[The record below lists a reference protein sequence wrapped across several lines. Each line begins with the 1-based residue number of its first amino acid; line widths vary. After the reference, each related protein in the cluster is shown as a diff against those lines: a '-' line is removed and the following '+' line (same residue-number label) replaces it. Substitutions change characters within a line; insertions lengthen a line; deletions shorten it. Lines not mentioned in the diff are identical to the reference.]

1 MDVWLLL
8 AGEFAPPPHLPQAED
23 VVVAVDG
30 GMRHVAALGVVP
42 SLWLGDFDS
51 SDAALAAQY
60 AAVPRLAFP
69 ADKDETDAEL
79 ALAYVTGHYLQARTV
94 QIIGA
99 AGGEADHAFANLWVL
114 PRFALPTLLYGRT
127 ATYAFAHG
135 PVSWDIHGQAS
146 DKVSVFA
153 LTAIE
158 GLTNSGLRW
167 AAEDLYL
174 TPFCAHAA
182 RNELC
187 AAHAIIRWQRGAGL
201 VIVPTAASGTLHS
214 CIISPSF
221 TQ

>member
-1 MDVWLLL
+1 MFFDKTGNSVFIVCKL
-8 AGEFAPPPHLPQAED
+8 ARIRSEFFYRLR
-23 VVVAVDG
+23 AVFHRDG
-30 GMRHVAALGVVP
+30 A
-42 SLWLGDFDS
+42 S
-51 SDAALAAQY
+51 
-60 AAVPRLAFP
+60 
-69 ADKDETDAEL
+69 
-79 ALAYVTGHYLQARTV
+79 
-94 QIIGA
+94 
-99 AGGEADHAFANLWVL
+99 GEADHAFANLWVL

-135 PVSWDIHGQAS
+135 PVSWDIHGQAG

-174 TPFCAHAA
+174 TLFCAHAA

-187 AAHAIIRWQRGAGL
+187 AARATIRWQRGAGL
-201 VIVPTAASGTLHS
+201 VIVPTAASGTLPS

-221 TQ
+221 T

>member
-1 MDVWLLL
+1 MGNSVFIVCKL
-8 AGEFAPPPHLPQAED
+8 ARIRSEFFYRLR
-23 VVVAVDG
+23 AVFHRDG
-30 GMRHVAALGVVP
+30 A
-42 SLWLGDFDS
+42 S
-51 SDAALAAQY
+51 
-60 AAVPRLAFP
+60 
-69 ADKDETDAEL
+69 
-79 ALAYVTGHYLQARTV
+79 
-94 QIIGA
+94 
-99 AGGEADHAFANLWVL
+99 GEADHAFANLWVL

-135 PVSWDIHGQAS
+135 PVSWDIHGQAG

-187 AAHAIIRWQRGAGL
+187 AARATIRWQRGAGL
-201 VIVPTAASGTLHS
+201 VIVPTAASGTLPS

-221 TQ
+221 T

>member
-8 AGEFAPPPHLPQAED
+8 AGEFAPPPHLPQAGD
-23 VVVAVDG
+23 VAVAVDG
-30 GMRHVAALGVVP
+30 GMRHAAALGVVP

-69 ADKDETDAEL
+69 TDKDETDAEL
-79 ALAYVTGHYLQARTV
+79 ALAYVSRHFSQARVV

-114 PRFALPTLLYGRT
+114 PRFALPALLYART
-127 ATYAFAHG
+127 AMYAFAHG
-135 PVSWDIHGQAS
+135 PVSWDVHGQAGG
-146 DKVSVFA
+146 KVSMFA
-153 LTAIE
+153 LTAIH
-158 GLTNSGLRW
+158 GLANSGLRW
-167 AAEDLYL
+167 TADNLSL
-174 TPFCAHAA
+174 TPFRAHGA

-187 AAHAIIRWQRGAGL
+187 AAHATIRWQRGAGL
-201 VIVPTAASGTLHS
+201 VIAPAAASGTLHS

-221 TQ
+221 TR

>member
-8 AGEFAPPPHLPQAED
+8 AGEFAPPPHLPQAGD

-30 GMRHVAALGVVP
+30 GMRHAAALGVVP

-51 SDAALAAQY
+51 SDAALAARY

-69 ADKDETDAEL
+69 VNKDETDAEL
-79 ALAYVTGHYLQARTV
+79 ALAHIAQHHPQARTV

-135 PVSWDIHGQAS
+135 PAAWHLRGQAG

-153 LTAIE
+153 LTAIA
-158 GLTNSGLRW
+158 GLANSGLRW
-167 AAEDLYL
+167 AADDLGL
-174 TPFCAHAA
+174 APFRAHGA

-187 AAHAIIRWQRGAGL
+187 GSTATIRWRSGAGL
-201 VIVPTAASGTLHS
+201 VIAAAAVSVTLQS
-214 CIISPSF
+214 CMISAP
-221 TQ
+221 

>member
-8 AGEFAPPPHLPQAED
+8 AGEFAPPPHLPQAGD
-23 VVVAVDG
+23 VVIAVDG
-30 GMRHVAALGVVP
+30 GMRHAAALGVVP

-79 ALAYVTGHYLQARTV
+79 ALAHVAQHYPQTRAV
-94 QIIGA
+94 QVVGA

-114 PRFALPTLLYGRT
+114 PHFALPTLLYGRT

-135 PVSWDIHGQAS
+135 PAAWHLRGQAG

-153 LTAIE
+153 LTAIA
-158 GLTNSGLRW
+158 GLANSGLRW
-167 AAEDLYL
+167 AADDLSL
-174 TPFCAHAA
+174 APFRAHGA
-182 RNELC
+182 RNELSTTR
-187 AAHAIIRWQRGAGL
+187 ATIRWRSGAGL
-201 VIVPTAASGTLHS
+201 VIAAAAVSVTLQS
-214 CIISPSF
+214 CMISAP
-221 TQ
+221 